1 MSRCSKGP
9 ASCGFA
15 SKDACTGARSTGA
28 RYRSPTSS
36 FMHITTSGA
45 RDSMRSW
52 TTRGA
57 RAVQE
62 SEPVM
67 NDSAPRVLVE
77 RLDPEALRRFMCP
90 APGARVTRAEC
101 DPRVGGKFLIVMNV
115 GGQDLPHRGEY
126 VEIERYT
133 RMEFTWV
140 SAHAGEGSRVT
151 LRFAES
157 PGGQTKLMLEHV
169 GLADAEIRSRHHSG
183 WSNILAELSAL
194 VGLVA

>member
-1 MSRCSKGP
+1 
-9 ASCGFA
+9 
-15 SKDACTGARSTGA
+15 
-28 RYRSPTSS
+28 
-36 FMHITTSGA
+36 
-45 RDSMRSW
+45 MRSW

-67 NDSAPRVLVE
+67 NDSVPKVLVE
-77 RLDPEALRRFMCP
+77 RLVPAPPRTVFEAWLDPEALRHFMCP

-183 WSNILAELSAL
+183 WSNILAELSAF